1 MKQMHQYNLCLKLF
15 ESNSHTLFKVKWIK
29 INVMQDGS
37 VETIVACV
45 CKGLIEWNESKKRWM
60 HTLFHLTTIFT
71 IGMMKSCK
79 DIQHQEG
86 EDKVHKD
93 VTWKIKVVFELSTQP
108 QDHTKGSWT

>member
-45 CKGLIEWNESKKRWM
+45 CKGLIE
-60 HTLFHLTTIFT
+60 
-71 IGMMKSCK
+71 
-79 DIQHQEG
+79 
-86 EDKVHKD
+86 
-93 VTWKIKVVFELSTQP
+93 
-108 QDHTKGSWT
+108 